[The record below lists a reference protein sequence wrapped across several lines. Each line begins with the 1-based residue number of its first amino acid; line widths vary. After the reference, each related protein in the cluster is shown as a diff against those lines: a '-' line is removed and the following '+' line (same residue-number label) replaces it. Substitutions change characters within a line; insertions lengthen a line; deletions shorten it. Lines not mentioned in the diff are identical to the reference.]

1 MIKMIRTIRMTRRSI
16 GWIGGWIAIVLI
28 GAAYL
33 QATSLQVAG
42 KTPTS
47 SSSSDSSEGQAGT
60 SVATQYRTVLNRY
73 CVTCHNDKLKTAG
86 LTLEKIDVGKVSE
99 GAPVWEKVIRK
110 LRAEAMPPV
119 GMPRPDKSTY
129 NAIATYL
136 ENALDSAAAAN
147 PNPGSPVIHRLNRA
161 EYTNAM
167 RDLLGIEVDGES
179 LLPPDDSGSGFDN
192 IGDVLTVSPML
203 LERYLSSAEKI
214 SRLAV
219 GDHTLREVVT
229 TYTIPKGLVQEERM
243 SDDLPFGSR
252 GGIAIRHFFPLDG
265 EYLIRI
271 RLQRDKLEF
280 ILGIE
285 EEHQLDVRLD
295 GARIKLF
302 TIGGANKV
310 KSNTPGQGPYERTAD
325 AGLEIRF
332 PAKAG
337 THLIGVSYLKDNI
350 KPEGLVGQGRNKAF
364 FEGVGSVTIVGPY
377 DTTGPG
383 DTPSR
388 AKIFICQPGGGAR
401 AVSPS
406 RNGRQSSISESE
418 EPCAQK
424 ILSNLARRAY
434 RRPVTDQDVR
444 PLLGLYKA
452 SREKGASFE
461 ASIGMA
467 LRGILVSTGFLFRV
481 ERDPANVSPNSAFPI
496 SDIELASRLSF
507 FLWSSIPDEQLLEL
521 AERGKLKDPAVLEQQ
536 VRRMLADAR
545 SDTLVANFVGQ
556 WLYLRNMRTVLPD
569 PKEFP
574 NFDENLRQAFE
585 RETELFFES
594 MLRED
599 RSVLDLLNADY
610 TFVNEKLARH
620 YGIPNV
626 FGNDFRR
633 VTLTDDN
640 RRGLLGQASVLT
652 VTSYATRTAPT
663 LRGKWLLE
671 NILGTPPPPPPPN
684 VPSLK
689 DNNDTKVL
697 TMRQRMEQHRANPA
711 CAVCHLRMD
720 PLGFALENFDTIGK
734 WRTTSG
740 DANTPIDASGA
751 LPDGTKFQGPAEL
764 RKILLS
770 MPDQFVSTV
779 TEKLLTYALG
789 RGIEYYDA
797 PAIRKIVREAAPGG
811 YRWSSLITGIVQS
824 TPFRMRKASEP
835 ATTAALR

>member
-1 MIKMIRTIRMTRRSI
+1 MIRITRLNF
-16 GWIGGWIAIVLI
+16 GWIGIWIAIVFV
-28 GAAYL
+28 GVGRL
-33 QATSLQVAG
+33 QASSQQSAVNPPASTSD
-42 KTPTS
+42 TS
-47 SSSSDSSEGQAGT
+47 DGQTGN
-60 SVATQYRTVLNRY
+60 SVATPYRAVLNRY

-86 LTLEKIDVGKVSE
+86 LTLEKLDMGKVSE

-119 GMPRPDKSTY
+119 GMPRPDKATY

-136 ENALDSAAAAN
+136 ENSLDSAAAAN

-161 EYTNAM
+161 EYTNAI
-167 RDLLGIEVDGES
+167 RDLLSIEVDGES

-192 IGDVLTVSPML
+192 NGDVLTVSPML
-203 LERYLSSAEKI
+203 LERYLSAGEKI

-219 GDHTLREVVT
+219 GDPSLREVVT
-229 TYTIPKGLVQEERM
+229 TYTLPKGLVQEERM

-252 GGIAIRHFFPLDG
+252 GGMAIRHFFPLDG
-265 EYLIRI
+265 EYLVRI

-302 TIGGANKV
+302 AIGGGRKV

-325 AGLEIRF
+325 AGLEVRF
-332 PAKAG
+332 PVKAG
-337 THLIGVSYLKDNI
+337 THLIGISYLKDNI
-350 KPEGLVGQGRNKAF
+350 KPEGLVGQGRNRAF

-377 DTTGPG
+377 QRAGSG
-383 DTPSR
+383 ETPSR
-388 AKIFICQPGGGAR
+388 ARIFICRPGSSARVVPSGGT
-401 AVSPS
+401 
-406 RNGRQSSISESE
+406 GMQSSISQSE
-418 EPCAQK
+418 EPCARR
-424 ILSNLARRAY
+424 ILSALARRAY
-434 RRPVTDQDVR
+434 RRLVTDQDVR

-481 ERDPANVSPNSAFPI
+481 EHDPANIAPNTAYPI
-496 SDIELASRLSF
+496 SDVELASRLSF

-521 AERGKLKDPAVLEQQ
+521 AQRGKLRDPAVLEQQ

-545 SDTLVANFVGQ
+545 SNTLVSNFVGQ
-556 WLYLRNMRTVLPD
+556 WLYLRNIRRVLPD

-594 MLRED
+594 MLHED
-599 RSVLDLLNADY
+599 RSVLDILNADY
-610 TFVNEKLARH
+610 TFVNERLARH

-689 DNNDTKVL
+689 DNKDTAAM

-720 PLGFALENFDTIGK
+720 PLGFALENFDAVGK

-789 RGIEYYDA
+789 RATEYYDA
-797 PAIRKIVREAAPGG
+797 PAIRRITREAAPGG
-811 YRWSSLITGIVQS
+811 YRWSSIITGIVKS
-824 TPFRMRKASEP
+824 PPFRMRKSGEP
-835 ATTAALR
+835 ATSAALR